1 MAQTFDILYVE
12 FAKSC
17 SQSLKY
23 FDYRQVAK
31 LQGYFFQKKMR
42 YIIPKS
48 NIKVFHKAI
57 QALGKVGEEL
67 YFEPGPDTL
76 FIKALNSGK

>member
-1 MAQTFDILYVE
+1 
-12 FAKSC
+12 
-17 SQSLKY
+17 
-23 FDYRQVAK
+23 
-31 LQGYFFQKKMR
+31 MR